1 MNRKV
6 IINLSIITLVLV
18 FIFTGCS
25 GKTEDP
31 TATATIN
38 AKDDIISTDV
48 VISSN
53 DTKTPVEGEK
63 SDKLTLNYF
72 IPNQSK
78 CYIYN
83 ESFTGS
89 KGIIYTKYTNSDNK
103 IDIFKY
109 FALSEESSEKVL
121 KADDKVIKA
130 ISDNVVS
137 ELNKY
142 QSSKSTM
149 LVDEKGVYQTVF
161 SNSALEDTAGKTTT
175 KEGKNYVFLFLSP
188 GEKATYSFKEESKTE
203 DANTSIVTI
212 DYEYT
217 RQEQITIMEKS
228 YDAAKIITNIKL
240 KYSAE
245 DIKAGADPTT
255 YTHTYECWY
264 VKDIG
269 LVKKAYVN
277 SNGQKITDE
286 ITQLTQIK

>member
-1 MNRKV
+1 MKV
-6 IINLSIITLVLV
+6 IINLSIITLILV
-18 FIFTGCS
+18 FIFTGCT
-25 GKTEDP
+25 GKTNEP
-31 TATATIN
+31 AATATIN
-38 AKDDIISTDV
+38 AKDDIISTEV
-48 VISSN
+48 VISGN
-53 DTKTPVEGEK
+53 DTKTPVEGEQ
-63 SDKLTLNYF
+63 SDKLTLDYF
-72 IPNQSK
+72 IPDQSK
-78 CYIYN
+78 CYVYN

-89 KGIIYTKYTNSDNK
+89 KGIIYTKYTNNDNK

-121 KADDKVIKA
+121 EADDKVIKA

-149 LVDEKGVYQTVF
+149 LVDEKGIYQTVF
-161 SNSALEDTAGKTTT
+161 ANSAQADDSGKTIT

-203 DANTSIVTI
+203 DATTSIVTI
-212 DYEYT
+212 NYEYT
-217 RQEQITIMEKS
+217 RQEKIMIMDKN

-264 VKDIG
+264 VKGIG

-286 ITQLTQIK
+286 ITQLTQVK